1 MGKVT
6 KKYKGKKLSP
16 SKKKSVDKQKSFI
29 NSNKNEFILLTLF
42 GIIFLTV
49 GGTGLGEFF
58 TSDETNWYYKWVQ
71 QYWDAYLS
79 GNFEKTNF
87 ADYPGA
93 LHSFLCG
100 AVNIFLDKKEYMT
113 YDKVETYLFWWR
125 FPILLFNCLSLI
137 AIYYLLKKFF
147 SQIQSFVTVF
157 LIALSPF
164 LLGMSRIVNSDS
176 LLWSTSLISI
186 LAYII
191 FVRENKNK
199 YMLISGI
206 FMGMAL
212 ASKYNAILLF
222 VYHPIILIFEFLFDK
237 IGKQKFKNIF
247 TKTLLIWIVALAV
260 FSIFLPAVFIEPKLY
275 NTKIFSHFIKNPIF
289 ILSIVFIVTDTYLLK
304 NRILIFVKEKI
315 NIKKYLIKI
324 IPTLFILLIIFALII
339 NYFDLKP
346 DVWRVPV
353 EQWKVPYGRAMY
365 ENLISFFA
373 SQQIVV
379 VAGFLL
385 FSIISLLR
393 TKKKLDFTLPLQML
407 VFIFL
412 FIIGTTLKHSNAAG
426 HRYIIMLYPF
436 ALIIA
441 VWTFSFFKKKYIIF
455 ALIILLSIIDTATL
469 FPKFYITYRN
479 SGYFTEI
486 KSYSWSLGGYDLAQE
501 LNKLP
506 NAERLKVYADRYSF
520 KHFFKGYTENI
531 TNNTKGSKL
540 KEFDYLCLSKAGNSQ
555 VPMSPPLED
564 YYEMPKDSFKYLVG
578 DKNKWWM
585 GLVKVDKNKKEPTR
599 LNSFDPEF
607 YLSQTNTFTIAI
619 WEKHLIDNPGNI
631 MYIGENYNTGIIYK
645 IENGRFKARYG
656 ETEIFKSD
664 TLPLNKL
671 NNIAVQHINKDTM
684 QIFKAWI
691 NGEKVISETVRNIK
705 TLKTKFFAAIDF
717 KGLTNDVRIYNR
729 ELSDEQIK
737 VIYNGGEM
745 TNEQELTYKGEKFN
759 PAQHFTRKPKNE
771 SEK

>member
-1 MGKVT
+1 MHIRDN
-6 KKYKGKKLSP
+6 LDLNP
-16 SKKKSVDKQKSFI
+16 
-29 NSNKNEFILLTLF
+29 
-42 GIIFLTV
+42 
-49 GGTGLGEFF
+49 
-58 TSDETNWYYKWVQ
+58 TNYQ
-71 QYWDAYLS
+71 
-79 GNFEKTNF
+79 
-87 ADYPGA
+87 
-93 LHSFLCG
+93 
-100 AVNIFLDKKEYMT
+100 I
-113 YDKVETYLFWWR
+113 
-125 FPILLFNCLSLI
+125 SL
-137 AIYYLLKKFF
+137 
-147 SQIQSFVTVF
+147 
-157 LIALSPF
+157 
-164 LLGMSRIVNSDS
+164 M
-176 LLWSTSLISI
+176 
-186 LAYII
+186 
-191 FVRENKNK
+191 
-199 YMLISGI
+199 
-206 FMGMAL
+206 
-212 ASKYNAILLF
+212 
-222 VYHPIILIFEFLFDK
+222 
-237 IGKQKFKNIF
+237 
-247 TKTLLIWIVALAV
+247 
-260 FSIFLPAVFIEPKLY
+260 
-275 NTKIFSHFIKNPIF
+275 
-289 ILSIVFIVTDTYLLK
+289 
-304 NRILIFVKEKI
+304 
-315 NIKKYLIKI
+315 
-324 IPTLFILLIIFALII
+324 
-339 NYFDLKP
+339 
-346 DVWRVPV
+346 
-353 EQWKVPYGRAMY
+353 
-365 ENLISFFA
+365 A

-385 FSIISLLR
+385 FSIVSLLR
-393 TKKKLDFTLPLQML
+393 TRKKLDFTLPLLML
-407 VFIFL
+407 VFVFV

-455 ALIILLSIIDTATL
+455 ALIALLSVIDTATL
-469 FPKFYITYRN
+469 YPKFYISYRN
-479 SGYFTEI
+479 SGYFTEM
-486 KSYSWSLGGYDLAQE
+486 KTYYWSLGGYDLAQE

-520 KHFFKGYTENI
+520 KHFFKGFTENI
-531 TNNTKGSKL
+531 TDNTKGSKL
-540 KEFDYLCLSKAGNSQ
+540 KKFDYLCLSTAGRSQ
-555 VPMSPPLED
+555 VPMSPPLKD

-607 YLSQTNTFTIAI
+607 YLSQTNTFTIAV

-691 NGEKVISETVRNIK
+691 NGEKVISETVRNKK